1 MITRRNVVTALLTAG
16 FAPWTVAEAAAP
28 SARQTELFA
37 AWHRARRLGAPLLV
51 LVVPDGEA
59 SWVRGEAVG
68 GALCEAG
75 PGLIRRLAGYAP
87 ACATRDDLR
96 LLGAEVE
103 EDTWFVILDGS
114 VPVHVTLLPPPS
126 GSDDPIDQVAHLL
139 LRHLPEQPPRIAARA
154 EWVDERIPGS
164 YWAYAT
170 GCGANVEGLDDGYGY
185 LCGMGSIPERGARF
199 LAFYVSELDE

>member
-1 MITRRNVVTALLTAG
+1 MISRRNVVAALLTAG

-51 LVVPDGEA
+51 LVVPDGQA

-68 GALCEAG
+68 GALCEAE

-114 VPVHVTLLPPPS
+114 VPVHVTAVLFHVEPNQVCNPRAEPSPTRRLRSHVAPRPPRRLEAR
-126 GSDDPIDQVAHLL
+126 QQCAHALRGRSASPWTRL
-139 LRHLPEQPPRIAARA
+139 LR
-154 EWVDERIPGS
+154 
-164 YWAYAT
+164 
-170 GCGANVEGLDDGYGY
+170 LD
-185 LCGMGSIPERGARF
+185 
-199 LAFYVSELDE
+199 